1 MDARSKRWPL
11 IRVAV
16 AEHSMEPALRPG
28 DWLLAWRTRR
38 VRPGRLVL
46 AWHPQ
51 RPGFLLVKR
60 AAWREEGGWWLSADN
75 PAAGAVDSARFG
87 PVPEEKIVAV
97 VLVRYW
103 PPRLSRPLSRV
114 LSRTGACFAPQPSA
128 EPRPPACGERG
139 SVLAGKRPD
148 RRVTA
153 QAVMPPPRSDAMS
166 ADTPRCSPMI
176 SSISWRGRAAK

>member
-1 MDARSKRWPL
+1 VRARPKRWPL
-11 IRVAV
+11 LRVAV

-38 VRPGRLVL
+38 IRAGQVVL

-60 AAWREEGGWWLSADN
+60 AAWRVEGDGEVGGWWLASDN

-87 PVPEEKIVAV
+87 PVPEERIVAR

-103 PPRLSRPLSRV
+103 PV
-114 LSRTGACFAPQPSA
+114 
-128 EPRPPACGERG
+128 
-139 SVLAGKRPD
+139 
-148 RRVTA
+148 RR
-153 QAVMPPPRSDAMS
+153 R
-166 ADTPRCSPMI
+166 R
-176 SSISWRGRAAK
+176 